1 MTGIF
6 KNHFGWFFPTK
17 VGRENETPFY
27 NDMMQEILLQPSER
41 ALQSAKAEISNSSD

>member
-17 VGRENETPFY
+17 VGKENETPFY
-27 NDMMQEILLQPSER
+27 NDMMQETLLQPSER